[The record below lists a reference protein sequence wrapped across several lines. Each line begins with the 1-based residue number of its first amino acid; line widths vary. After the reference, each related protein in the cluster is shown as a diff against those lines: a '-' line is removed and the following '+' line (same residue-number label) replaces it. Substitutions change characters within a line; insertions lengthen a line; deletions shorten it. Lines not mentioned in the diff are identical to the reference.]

1 MIAAASVPGTIL
13 KTIVAFLRSLPPYIR
28 KDFRFDASSAMTIAV
43 LGIPQAMAFASI
55 AGLPPVTGL
64 YTSIVSCV
72 LAALFGSSSHLVTGP
87 SNVTCMMIFSVS
99 AHLAVRYSISPL
111 EIALLLA
118 FLSGLLQLTFGLLK
132 MGGTV
137 KFISNS
143 VVMGFTTGA
152 AILIAVNQLWDFL
165 GMRVARSGSS
175 QLFSSLGDTF
185 LSYTHINPLGLFVAA
200 LTLFLVV
207 ILKRRFPKLPAPLI
221 ALLTATLLVFI
232 LGLSRDTMGAF
243 RVVVVG
249 DESRISGNLSLWY
262 FPRLLRRPNWSLISE
277 VATSAFSIGILGLIQ
292 SASIARSLATQSGQR
307 IDFNREFVAQG
318 IANTVGSF
326 FQCFPSAGSFNRS
339 AVCLQ
344 AGGKTRMA
352 PLLSGIIT
360 AIFLVWL
367 GPLTNYIPKP
377 AFAGLLMATA
387 FYMIDTKR
395 FLMIWRTSRN
405 SKLVLGGT
413 LAATLLFSLQNAVF
427 IGVFLSIATLLHV
440 TGKPDLTQLMQRPDG
455 GFEEV
460 PFKKAGKYTVALVN
474 LEGDFYFA
482 AVDDLDYELMQCI
495 TTETRVVVL
504 RMKRLRAIGSSAMS
518 MLDHFHDLLEEKGIR
533 LVICGIE
540 DELRKLL
547 TVSGLRKK
555 LGEQNIFYADNRI
568 FQSTELALARARSLV
583 AEARRSHPT
592 AEGPKTENALPLAAQ
607 LMNHR
612 FLRFGMDH
620 QIREALWLLTELIK
634 SGRASPRPLLFLQ
647 DTEGRMADGIGL
659 KEFFTA
665 LTSHPGLH
673 SHPDASVS
681 QLAEY
686 LRDGYSHSIKSLV
699 AGVTQSVPGSAELPA
714 VLAASIRNHGG
725 AVPVLDEEGRM
736 TGLIEQRRILA
747 EILRYAKAQKE
758 SKENGVSDHTKP
770 DISKNSGSGEKSEVR
785 G

>member
-1 MIAAASVPGTIL
+1 MIAAASGPVSIL
-13 KTIVAFLRSLPPYIR
+13 KSLLGFLRSTPSYLR
-28 KDFRFDASSAMTIAV
+28 KELKFDISAAATIAV

-64 YTSIVSCV
+64 YTSIVSCI

-87 SNVTCMMIFSVS
+87 SNVTCMMIFSVT
-99 AHLAVRYSISPL
+99 AHLAVRYSIAPL

-118 FLSGLLQLTFGLLK
+118 LLSGLMQIAFGLFR

-152 AILIAVNQLWDFL
+152 AILIASNQLWDFL

-175 QLFSSLGDTF
+175 QLFSTLGETF
-185 LSYTHINPLGLFVAA
+185 LSWTAINPLGLLIAG
-200 LTLFLVV
+200 LTLLIVLV
-207 ILKRRFPKLPAPLI
+207 LKRRYPKLPAPLL
-221 ALLTATLLVFI
+221 ALLTASLLVFL
-232 LGLSRDTMGAF
+232 LGLSHERMGIF
-243 RVVVVG
+243 RIVVVG
-249 DESRISGNLSLWY
+249 DESRISGALSMWHL
-262 FPRLLRRPNWSLISE
+262 PQLIRRPNWSLISE
-277 VATSAFSIGILGLIQ
+277 VATSSFSIGIMGLIQ

-344 AGGKTRMA
+344 ANGKTRMA
-352 PLLSGIIT
+352 PLLSGVIT
-360 AIFLVWL
+360 AAFLVWL
-367 GPLTNYIPKP
+367 GPLTNYVPKP

-387 FYMIDTKR
+387 YYMIDAKR
-395 FLMIWRTSRN
+395 FMMIWRTSRN

-427 IGVFLSIATLLHV
+427 IGVFLSVATLLHV

-460 PFKKAGKYTVALVN
+460 PFKKAGKYPVALIN

-495 TTETRVVVL
+495 TAETRVVVL
-504 RMKRLRAIGSSAMS
+504 RMKRLRAAGSSAMT
-518 MLDHFHDLLEEKGIR
+518 MLDHFHDLLEEKGIQ
-533 LVICGIE
+533 LIVSGIE

-547 TVSGLRKK
+547 TVSGLREK

-583 AEARRSHPT
+583 AEGRRQSEP
-592 AEGPKTENALPLAAQ
+592 AEGAQADKPLPLAARM
-607 LMNHR
+607 MNRR

-620 QIREALWLLTELIK
+620 QIREALWLLTEMIK
-634 SGRASPRPLLFLQ
+634 SGRGGPRPMLFLQ
-647 DTEGRMADGIGL
+647 DTEGRMADGL
-659 KEFFTA
+659 SLREFFNE
-665 LTSHPGLH
+665 LTRHPELH
-673 SHPDASVS
+673 SHPEASPME
-681 QLAEY
+681 LAEY
-686 LRDGYSHSIKSLV
+686 LRHGYTESIRGLV
-699 AGVTQSVPGSAELPA
+699 EGVMQSVPGSAELPA
-714 VLAASIRNHGG
+714 VLAASARNRGG

-736 TGLIEQRRILA
+736 TGLIEHKRIL
-747 EILRYAKAQKE
+747 EELLQYVQKQAK
-758 SKENGVSDHTKP
+758 V
-770 DISKNSGSGEKSEVR
+770 
-785 G
+785 

>member
-1 MIAAASVPGTIL
+1 MIAATSKPVTIL
-13 KTIVAFLRSLPPYIR
+13 KSILGFLRSAPAYIR
-28 KDFRFDASSAMTIAV
+28 KDLKFDASAAMTIAV

-64 YTSIVSCV
+64 YTSIVSCI
-72 LAALFGSSSHLVTGP
+72 LAALFGSSNHLVTGP

-99 AHLAVRYSISPL
+99 AHLAVRYSIAPL

-118 FLSGLLQLTFGLLK
+118 FLSGLMQIAFGLFK

-152 AILIAVNQLWDFL
+152 AILIATNQLWDFL

-175 QLFSSLGDTF
+175 QLFSTLGETF
-185 LSYTHINPLGLFVAA
+185 LSWTSINPLGLLIAG
-200 LTLFLVV
+200 LTLMIVMV
-207 ILKRRFPKLPAPLI
+207 TKRRFPKLPAPLL
-221 ALLTATLLVFI
+221 ALLTASLLVLI
-232 LGLSRDTMGAF
+232 LGLSRDKMGDF
-243 RVVVVG
+243 RIVVVG
-249 DESRISGNLSLWY
+249 DESRISGALSIWHL
-262 FPRLLRRPNWSLISE
+262 PQLLRRPNWSLISE
-277 VATSAFSIGILGLIQ
+277 VVTSAFSIGILGLIQ

-318 IANTVGSF
+318 LANTVGSF

-352 PLLSGIIT
+352 PLLSGVIT
-360 AIFLVWL
+360 AAFLVWL
-367 GPLTNYIPKP
+367 GPLTNYVPKP

-387 FYMIDTKR
+387 YYMIDTKR
-395 FLMIWRTSRN
+395 FMMIWRTSKN

-427 IGVFLSIATLLHV
+427 IGVFLSVATLLHV

-460 PFKKAGKYTVALVN
+460 PFKKAGKYPVALVN

-504 RMKRLRAIGSSAMS
+504 RMKRLRAIGSSAMT

-533 LVICGIE
+533 LIVCGIE

-547 TVSGLRKK
+547 TVSGLREK

-583 AEARRSHPT
+583 AEGRRMHEPAKGVQS
-592 AEGPKTENALPLAAQ
+592 ENTLPLAAQ
-607 LMNHR
+607 LMNRR
-612 FLRFGMDH
+612 FLRFGMGH
-620 QIREALWLLTELIK
+620 QIREALWLLTEMIK
-634 SGRASPRPLLFLQ
+634 SGRGSPRPMLFLQ
-647 DTEGRMADGIGL
+647 DTEGRMADGL
-659 KEFFTA
+659 SLREFFNE
-665 LTSHPGLH
+665 LTRHPGFH
-673 SHPDASVS
+673 SHPDASTTE
-681 QLAEY
+681 LAEY
-686 LRDGYSHSIKSLV
+686 LRDGYTQPINSLV
-699 AGVTQSVPGSAELPA
+699 EGVMQSVPGSAELPA
-714 VLAASIRNHGG
+714 VLAASARNHGG
-725 AVPVLDEEGRM
+725 PVPVLDEEGRM
-736 TGLIEQRRILA
+736 TGLIEHKQILV
-747 EILRYAKAQKE
+747 ELLRYAHQQAAREDSKA
-758 SKENGVSDHTKP
+758 SNHTK
-770 DISKNSGSGEKSEVR
+770 SGDNDANDRKKKGKASV
-785 G
+785 

>member
-1 MIAAASVPGTIL
+1 MIAAASRPVTII
-13 KTIVAFLRSLPPYIR
+13 KSIFGVLRSTPSYIR
-28 KDFRFDASSAMTIAV
+28 NDLKFDASSAATIAV

-64 YTSIVSCV
+64 YTSIVSCI

-99 AHLAVRYSISPL
+99 AHLAVRYSIAPL
-111 EIALLLA
+111 EIALFLA
-118 FLSGLLQLTFGLLK
+118 LLSGLLQLAFGLFK

-152 AILIAVNQLWDFL
+152 AILIAANQLWDFL

-175 QLFSSLGDTF
+175 QLFSSLGETF
-185 LSYTHINPLGLFVAA
+185 LSWSFINPLGLLIAG

-207 ILKRRFPKLPAPLI
+207 FIKRRFPKLPAPLL

-232 LGLSRDTMGAF
+232 LGLSRDRMGIL
-243 RVVVVG
+243 RIVVTG
-249 DESRISGNLSLWY
+249 DESPISGALSMWHL
-262 FPRLLRRPNWSLISE
+262 PLLLRHPNWSLISE

-307 IDFNREFVAQG
+307 IDFNREFIAQG

-352 PLLSGIIT
+352 PLLSGLIT
-360 AIFLVWL
+360 AAFLVWL

-387 FYMIDTKR
+387 YYMLDTKR
-395 FLMIWRTSRN
+395 FMMIWRTSGN

-427 IGVFLSIATLLHV
+427 IGVFLSVATLLHV

-460 PFKKAGKYTVALVN
+460 PFKKAGKYPVALVN

-495 TTETRVVVL
+495 TQETRVVVL
-504 RMKRLRAIGSSAMS
+504 RMKRLRAVGSSAMT

-533 LVICGIE
+533 LIVSGIE

-547 TVSGLRKK
+547 TISGLREK

-583 AEARRSHPT
+583 AEGRRINEPATGVQADST
-592 AEGPKTENALPLAAQ
+592 LSLASQ
-607 LMNHR
+607 LMNRR

-620 QIREALWLLTELIK
+620 QIREALWLLTEMIK
-634 SGRASPRPLLFLQ
+634 SGRGGPRPMLFLQ
-647 DTEGRMADGIGL
+647 DTEGRMADGL
-659 KEFFTA
+659 ALHQFFDA
-665 LTSHPGLH
+665 LTKHPGFH
-673 SHPDASVS
+673 SHPDASPTE
-681 QLAEY
+681 LAEY
-686 LRDGYSHSIKSLV
+686 LRDGYTLPIKGLV
-699 AGVTQSVPGSAELPA
+699 KKAIQSVPGSAELPA
-714 VLAASIRNHGG
+714 VLAASVRNHGG

-736 TGLIEQRRILA
+736 TGLIEHKRILV
-747 EILRYAKAQKE
+747 ELLQHAKLNDGTKE
-758 SKENGVSDHTKP
+758 
-770 DISKNSGSGEKSEVR
+770 
-785 G
+785 